1 MKTVKKTLMWFS
13 LVFIGLG
20 TTGLQAQDAVK
31 ADPEHYKV
39 EFENEQVRVLRI
51 QYGPG
56 EKSVMH
62 HHPDAVAIMLTESNG
77 LMTLPDGSM
86 IEDKN
91 KAGTAMFTP
100 ESTHLPQ
107 NNGSEPMELIL
118 VELKTCKDKMHEH
131 KN

>member
-1 MKTVKKTLMWFS
+1 MRTLKFA
-13 LVFIGLG
+13 LPGVLLCLIGFW
-20 TTGLQAQDAVK
+20 TPEIQAQDAVE
-31 ADPEHYKV
+31 ADPEHYSV
-39 EFENEQVRVLRI
+39 EFENDQVRVLRI
-51 QYGPG
+51 KYGPG

-62 HHPDAVAIMLTESNG
+62 QHPDAVAVMLTESNG
-77 LMTLPDGSM
+77 MMTLPDGSM

-100 ESTHLPQ
+100 EATHLPQ

-118 VELKTCKDKMHEH
+118 VELKSCDHKMHKP

>member
-1 MKTVKKTLMWFS
+1 MIPVKITLTWFC
-13 LVFIGLG
+13 LVFIGFWA
-20 TTGLQAQDAVK
+20 TGLQAQDAVK

-62 HHPDAVAIMLTESNG
+62 HHPDAVAVMLTESNG

-86 IEDKN
+86 IEDQN

-100 ESTHLPQ
+100 EATHLPQ

-118 VELKTCKDKMHEH
+118 VELKTCKNKMHKP